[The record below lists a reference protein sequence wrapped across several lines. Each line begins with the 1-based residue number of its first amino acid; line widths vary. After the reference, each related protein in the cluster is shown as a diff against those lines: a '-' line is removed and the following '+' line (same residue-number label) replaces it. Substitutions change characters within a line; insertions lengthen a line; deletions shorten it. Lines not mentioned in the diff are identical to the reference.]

1 MTGKRFRKVIRQLLL
16 IFHILNKNKYFQLIL
31 KKSTLNCEKKNRFL
45 MSIEEKEVWY
55 YLAVKYLS
63 SFL

>member
-31 KKSTLNCEKKNRFL
+31 KKGTLNCEKKIRFL
-45 MSIEEKEVWY
+45 ISIEEKEVWY

-63 SFL
+63 SLL